1 MKKVAALVD
10 HLPDVWAAVKE
21 DLEHFLTFLDAVAQ
35 AEVEE

>member
-21 DLEHFLTFLDAVAQ
+21 DIGRVLTFLDAVAQ